1 MKKNVIKFE
10 NLQKEGYKVVHNY
23 RTEYHILK
31 VALVK
36 DESIYSY
43 DSKSDKIEKYQW
55 IRRNTDE
62 RGKKEREHVYVAKR
76 KE

>member
-43 DSKSDKIEKYQW
+43 DSKSDKIEKYQ
-55 IRRNTDE
+55 
-62 RGKKEREHVYVAKR
+62 
-76 KE
+76 